1 MKILQYWVQYALQ
14 RDDAH
19 DIICP
24 PFVLDDPRKLESHLI
39 ESSSASRILTSA
51 CNRLMIESNY
61 EIRVI
66 YEKLIIDL
74 TGMYAQ
80 LT

>member
-1 MKILQYWVQYALQ
+1 
-14 RDDAH
+14 
-19 DIICP
+19 
-24 PFVLDDPRKLESHLI
+24 
-39 ESSSASRILTSA
+39 
-51 CNRLMIESNY
+51 MIESNY

-66 YEKLIIDL
+66 YEKLIIGL